1 MKRSF
6 ALLLILVLALP
17 FVVHAQT
24 PTTPPN
30 PNANVSWP
38 PPVYV
43 VRGQFPIRGTANLP
57 NMTTYF
63 LEFRP
68 INDDLSPQVGADV
81 WFPAILPSQAA
92 VQDGVLGTWDTTLIA
107 DGLYQLRLTVNVSQ
121 GNPVFAIVSPLRIQ
135 NTPSPFEVTPTPIA
149 TFTPIPPPAT
159 AVPTQDATPRVTINP
174 PGSPTGNVRQGDST
188 FYGIITSV
196 PAGTIARVLGIS
208 NRGTGWY
215 QIQLDNGQ
223 IGWVAPSIATPSG
236 DLSGLPRIQPPP
248 PPPPTA
254 TPIPTAIPATAVP
267 VSQANLFV
275 GNVNF
280 DPGSPQCNQPFQ
292 VKIDIAN
299 LGSHPT
305 AFSGT
310 VTVTDTR
317 AADGTQ
323 QGPAGSNSFPIIQP
337 GQTINVSVV
346 MTIGTYYNE
355 QHNVTVNVDPSNQIP
370 ETTKGDN
377 VKSLSYTL
385 NRASCP

>member
-6 ALLLILVLALP
+6 ALLLILMLALP
-17 FVVHAQT
+17 FIVHAQT
-24 PTTPPN
+24 PTVN

-57 NMTTYF
+57 NMTNYF
-63 LEFRP
+63 IEFRP

-81 WFPAILPSQAA
+81 WFPAILPSQAV

-107 DGLYQLRLTVNVSQ
+107 DGLYQMRLTVNVSQ

-135 NTPSPFEVTPTPIA
+135 NTPSPFEVTPTPVF

-159 AVPTQDATPRVTINP
+159 AVPTQDTTPKVTITS
-174 PGSPTGNVRQGDST
+174 SPSGNIRAGDSI
-188 FYGIITSV
+188 FYNILTSV
-196 PAGTIARVLGIS
+196 PGGTIARILGIS
-208 NRGTGWY
+208 NRGSGWY

-223 IGWVAPSIATPSG
+223 IGWVASSIVTTTG
-236 DLSGLPRIQPPP
+236 DLTGLPRIQPPP

-254 TPIPTAIPATAVP
+254 TPFPTAIPATDVP
-267 VSQANLFV
+267 VSQANLV
-275 GNVNF
+275 AGNITFN
-280 DPGSPQCNQPFQ
+280 PGSPQCNQPFQ
-292 VKIDIAN
+292 VNIDIAN
-299 LGSHPT
+299 FGTQPN

-317 AADGTQ
+317 AADGSQ

-337 GQTINVSVV
+337 GQTINVTVI
-346 MTIGTYYNE
+346 MTIGTYYDE
-355 QHNVTVNVDPSNQIP
+355 LHNITANIDPSNQIP
-370 ETTKGDN
+370 ETIKGDN
-377 VKSLSYTL
+377 IKMLGYTL
-385 NRASCP
+385 NKGGCP